1 MPVHRKRQGDKSK
14 YEIRWRLPAPPHRH
28 RDGNPAPSA
37 PGRPAARW
45 AAIPADTQ
53 GPARRPPS
61 PLGSAAF
68 SGPADQPDWG
78 ALEVKRIAESAFK
91 VSPIVFGEEL
101 RIVRE
106 EHDGRRF
113 DLGLCCIVDLD
124 LAPGLICR
132 RMMSLFGRLE
142 GTV

>member
-1 MPVHRKRQGDKSK
+1 MPHTTAATKPTGG
-14 YEIRWRLPAPPHRH
+14 EIASSTPN
-28 RDGNPAPSA
+28 DV
-37 PGRPAARW
+37 
-45 AAIPADTQ
+45 AIPADPQ
-53 GPARRPPS
+53 APARRPPS
-61 PLGSAAF
+61 PLGSTAF
-68 SGPADQPDWG
+68 SGPADQPDRG

-91 VSPIVFGEEL
+91 VSPIVFVEEL

-113 DLGLCCIVDLD
+113 DLGLCGIVDLD